1 MKTCLALLLIL
12 LPIATSHAADN
23 DPPSEHH
30 DKAAASK
37 AAKALAD
44 QISDITHSPTLTL
57 KEKDDRISA
66 AVRDAV
72 NEAIA
77 NLTDPAEILKATE
90 ELTTA
95 AAQAAPQFTH
105 AILGGVST
113 IPAVTA
119 ISGAIDQIQ
128 TADVDA
134 ATKAAAAAFDSDSSD
149 KKKDDDDKDKDDRK
163 PDGDHDAD
171 DHVVS
176 PSH

>member
-1 MKTCLALLLIL
+1 MKTCLAMLLIF

-23 DPPSEHH
+23 DPSSGHH
-30 DKAAASK
+30 DQGASK
-37 AAKALAD
+37 SAKALAG

-57 KEKDDRISA
+57 KEKDDRVSA

-72 NEAIA
+72 SEAIA
-77 NLTDPAEILKATE
+77 NLTDPADILKATE

-95 AAQAAPQFTH
+95 AAQAAPNFTH
-105 AILGGVST
+105 AILAGVST

-119 ISGAIDQIQ
+119 ISGAIGQIQ
-128 TADVDA
+128 AADVDA
-134 ATKAAAAAFDSDSSD
+134 ATKAAAAAFDSDHS
-149 KKKDDDDKDKDDRK
+149 KHDDDDKDKDDRK

-171 DHVVS
+171 DHVIS

>member
-37 AAKALAD
+37 SAKALAA
-44 QISDITHSPTLTL
+44 QISDITHSPNLTL
-57 KEKDDRISA
+57 KEKDDRVSA

-72 NEAIA
+72 SEAIA
-77 NLTDPAEILKATE
+77 NLTDPSEILQATE
-90 ELTTA
+90 ALTTA
-95 AAQAAPQFTH
+95 AAEAAPQFTH
-105 AILGGVST
+105 AILVGVST

-119 ISGAIDQIQ
+119 ISGAIGQIQ

-134 ATKAAAAAFDSDSSD
+134 ATKSAAAAFESD
-149 KKKDDDDKDKDDRK
+149 KVKHDDDDHDKDDRK